1 MPTADLTLNRGTINT
16 NVREGVQ
23 CLIMN
28 GNNNGPDTL
37 ASTTPP
43 WRFQV
48 GPSNPLAGVNG
59 IVTNDELTSSNSV
72 VTVPVYDGAVRPNS
86 PSPQVNIVGFVQ
98 LFINDLSP
106 AGTGST
112 GRVDVTILNIS
123 GCVRNRRTAPVS
135 GGGISA
141 VPVRL
146 MKPSN

>member
-1 MPTADLTLNRGTINT
+1 M
-16 NVREGVQ
+16 
-23 CLIMN
+23 
-28 GNNNGPDTL
+28 
-37 ASTTPP
+37 
-43 WRFQV
+43 
-48 GPSNPLAGVNG
+48 NG
-59 IVTNDELTSSNSV
+59 IVTNDELTSSNSI
-72 VTVPVYDGAVRPNS
+72 VTVPVYDGAVLPNT

-123 GCVRNRRTAPVS
+123 GCVRNPGTTAPVS